1 MAQKYTQKF
10 SPDSGVPRRFKI
22 RSVFYFALAL
32 LFVLA
37 VVTYTPLDNDILSG
51 GVEKMPANHVGR
63 LGAHLA
69 RGLFLA
75 FGLAAYIFVVL
86 VCFGALRALLPG
98 PANRKR
104 FLLGALMMLF
114 GGVLLFA
121 LSPETFASVCAALGL
136 GRADVPGSC
145 LSGGVL
151 GQKLAGPRAGEL
163 YEGWIR
169 QLLGTV
175 GTMITGWAFLTAG
188 LVMIYLA
195 DFHQFVRRAAGA
207 VPPVTDLLDKFTP
220 PPAPQEEASKPAKT
234 NPEPVKPDPVPEPQK
249 PVPVPPVAPAPS
261 AQVAMSRLDQLRAA
275 MAEGTT
281 AVPTAEVTEKEPEL
295 FEKEAVAPA
304 VEKPVPAE
312 DPVKPAVAPAP
323 AVAPVKVATV
333 SVPELD
339 TRTAVSGKHGSIQP
353 FAEYTLPQIFQLS
366 KGEESAGEDP
376 EEIRDKKERLQQTMD
391 SFGVA
396 GAVQGHIS
404 GPRITRF
411 EIKLDQGVPVSK
423 VTRIEDNIKMDL
435 AAVSIRILAP
445 IPGRPVVGVEIPNR
459 KPEAVFMR
467 SVMESPEWTSSK
479 AEIPIVLGKDVAGK
493 ASILDLAKAPHLLI
507 AGSTGSGKSVCMNT
521 LIMSLLFR
529 FSPEELQLIL
539 VDPKVVEM
547 ADYQTLPHLIT
558 PVINDSK
565 KVPIALRWAVNEM
578 EKRYRQLAK
587 AGVKKL
593 EDYNRR
599 PISNTAPILDD
610 DGLPLPDRI
619 PLLVVIVDELADLMM
634 TDAKSDVE
642 TSIAR
647 IAQKGRAAGI
657 HIVIATQRPST
668 NIITGVIKANL
679 PTKIAFKVSS
689 GIDSRVILD
698 KMGAEMLLGRGDM
711 LFIPP
716 GSSDLERIQGAMV
729 EDKDIKEIVA
739 FVSKQRSQSFNQQ
752 VVAETA
758 EAEDDPS
765 ADIPDYAPKAGYSGE
780 MYDDDDDDVGN
791 DGDFPPEIRPMIA
804 KYLQPGDSELMAKAL
819 EIIIMERKASISYL
833 QRRLT
838 IGYNTAAKLI
848 DELEKRNV
856 VSGPLPGGSKRE
868 ILITDGIGAE

>member
-1 MAQKYTQKF
+1 MAKQQT
-10 SPDSGVPRRFKI
+10 SIPDAGPTRRFKI
-22 RSVFYFALAL
+22 RSIFYFALAL

-37 VVTYTPLDNDILSG
+37 VVTYSPLDNDILSG
-51 GVEKMPANHVGR
+51 GVEKMPANYVGR

-69 RGLFLA
+69 RALFLC
-75 FGLAAYIFVVL
+75 FGLAAYVFVVL

-104 FLLGALMMLF
+104 FAIGAGLMLS
-114 GGVLLFA
+114 GTVLLFA
-121 LSPETFASVCAALGL
+121 LVPETFASVCASLGL
-136 GRADVPGSC
+136 GRPDVPGSC

-151 GQKLAGPRAGEL
+151 GQKLAGPRVGDL

-175 GTMITGWAFLTAG
+175 GTMITGWALLTAG
-188 LVMIYLA
+188 LIMIYLA
-195 DFHQFVRRAAGA
+195 DFHQFVCRAAGA
-207 VPPVTDLLDKFTP
+207 VPPVNNPFTRNKAVPESAAVPETAEAKAEPLP
-220 PPAPQEEASKPAKT
+220 PPPPEKPASPPEKPAPA
-234 NPEPVKPDPVPEPQK
+234 PEPVSPTTKP
-249 PVPVPPVAPAPS
+249 
-261 AQVAMSRLDQLRAA
+261 AMSRIDQLRAA
-275 MAEGTT
+275 MAG
-281 AVPTAEVTEKEPEL
+281 APVPAPEVQVKKVEPPVPEAEL
-295 FEKEAVAPA
+295 FQPEEEPAPA
-304 VEKPVPAE
+304 PAPAPEVRKPVPA
-312 DPVKPAVAPAP
+312 PSRNTP
-323 AVAPVKVATV
+323 ATV
-333 SVPELD
+333 AVPELD
-339 TRTAVSGKHGSIQP
+339 AKVTVSAQSASVQ
-353 FAEYTLPQIFQLS
+353 ALSEYTLPQLFQLG
-366 KGEESAGEDP
+366 KGVESAGEDP
-376 EEIRDKKERLQQTMD
+376 EEIRSKKEKLQQTMD

-396 GAVQGHIS
+396 GSVQGHIS
-404 GPRITRF
+404 GPRITRY

-435 AAVSIRILAP
+435 SAVSIRILAP

-459 KPEAVFMR
+459 QPEAVFMR
-467 SVMESPEWTSSK
+467 SVMESPEWAASK

-493 ASILDLAKAPHLLI
+493 AAILDLAKAPHLLI

-593 EDYNRR
+593 ADYNSR
-599 PISNTAPILDD
+599 PVSNTAPILDD

-729 EDKDIKEIVA
+729 DDKDIKEIVA

-752 VVAETA
+752 VIAEEA
-758 EAEDDPS
+758 AAEDDPS
-765 ADIPDYAPKAGYSGE
+765 ADIPDYAPRAEYSGE
-780 MYDDDDDDVGN
+780 MFDDDDD
-791 DGDFPPEIRPMIA
+791 FPAEISPIIA

-819 EIIIMERKASISYL
+819 EIIIMERKVSISYL

-848 DELEKRNV
+848 DDLEKRNII
-856 VSGPLPGGSKRE
+856 SGPLPGGSKRE

>member
-1 MAQKYTQKF
+1 MT
-10 SPDSGVPRRFKI
+10 
-22 RSVFYFALAL
+22 
-32 LFVLA
+32 
-37 VVTYTPLDNDILSG
+37 
-51 GVEKMPANHVGR
+51 
-63 LGAHLA
+63 
-69 RGLFLA
+69 
-75 FGLAAYIFVVL
+75 
-86 VCFGALRALLPG
+86 
-98 PANRKR
+98 
-104 FLLGALMMLF
+104 
-114 GGVLLFA
+114 
-121 LSPETFASVCAALGL
+121 
-136 GRADVPGSC
+136 
-145 LSGGVL
+145 
-151 GQKLAGPRAGEL
+151 
-163 YEGWIR
+163 
-169 QLLGTV
+169 
-175 GTMITGWAFLTAG
+175 
-188 LVMIYLA
+188 
-195 DFHQFVRRAAGA
+195 
-207 VPPVTDLLDKFTP
+207 
-220 PPAPQEEASKPAKT
+220 
-234 NPEPVKPDPVPEPQK
+234 
-249 PVPVPPVAPAPS
+249 
-261 AQVAMSRLDQLRAA
+261 
-275 MAEGTT
+275 
-281 AVPTAEVTEKEPEL
+281 
-295 FEKEAVAPA
+295 
-304 VEKPVPAE
+304 
-312 DPVKPAVAPAP
+312 
-323 AVAPVKVATV
+323 
-333 SVPELD
+333 
-339 TRTAVSGKHGSIQP
+339 VSGKAVVPQAQS
-353 FAEYTLPQIFQLS
+353 AYTLPHIFQLG
-366 KGEESAGEDP
+366 KGVESAGEDP

-396 GAVQGHIS
+396 GSVQGHIS
-404 GPRITRF
+404 GPRITCY

-435 AAVSIRILAP
+435 SAVSIRILAP
-445 IPGRPVVGVEIPNR
+445 IPGRSVVGVEIPNR
-459 KPEAVFMR
+459 QPEAVFMR
-467 SVMESPEWTSSK
+467 SVMESPEWTASK

-493 ASILDLAKAPHLLI
+493 AAILDLAKAPHLLI

-593 EDYNRR
+593 ADYNSR
-599 PISNTAPILDD
+599 PVSNTAPILDD

-716 GSSDLERIQGAMV
+716 GCSDLERIQGAMV
-729 EDKDIKEIVA
+729 DDKDIKEIVA
-739 FVSKQRSQSFNQQ
+739 YVSKQRSQSFNQQ
-752 VVAETA
+752 VVAE
-758 EAEDDPS
+758 ENELDDTS
-765 ADIPDYAPKAGYSGE
+765 ADIPDYAPKAEYSGE
-780 MYDDDDDDVGN
+780 MFDDDDD
-791 DGDFPPEIRPMIA
+791 FPTEISPIIA
-804 KYLQPGDSELMAKAL
+804 KYLQPGDNELMAKAL
-819 EIIIMERKASISYL
+819 EIIIMERKVSISYL

-868 ILITDGIGAE
+868 ILITDGLGME

>member
-1 MAQKYTQKF
+1 MAQKHIQKLP
-10 SPDSGVPRRFKI
+10 PDPGTTRRFKI

-37 VVTYTPLDNDILSG
+37 VVTYSPLDNDILSG
-51 GVEKMPANHVGR
+51 GVEKMPANYVGR
-63 LGAHLA
+63 LGAHIA
-69 RGLFLA
+69 RGLFLC
-75 FGLAAYIFVVL
+75 FGLGAYVFMVL
-86 VCFGALRALLPG
+86 VCFGAVRALLPG

-104 FLLGALMMLF
+104 FLLGAVMMLF
-114 GGVLLFA
+114 GAVLLFA

-136 GRADVPGSC
+136 GRADVPDSC
-145 LSGGVL
+145 LSGGVF
-151 GQKLAGPRAGEL
+151 GQKFAGPRAGVL
-163 YEGWIR
+163 YEGWLR
-169 QLLGTV
+169 RLLGTV
-175 GTMITGWAFLTAG
+175 GTMITGWTFLTAG
-188 LVMIYLA
+188 MIMIYLA
-195 DFHQFVRRAAGA
+195 DFHQFVRRAASGI
-207 VPPVTDLLDKFTP
+207 PPVTDLLARNSA
-220 PPAPQEEASKPAKT
+220 PAGQEEKEPVAT
-234 NPEPVKPDPVPEPQK
+234 TPEPVSVPDPE
-249 PVPVPPVAPAPS
+249 PVAVKQPEVEAKVEETKP
-261 AQVAMSRLDQLRAA
+261 AMSRIDQLRAA
-275 MAEGTT
+275 MAGNMS
-281 AVPTAEVTEKEPEL
+281 APEPE
-295 FEKEAVAPA
+295 E
-304 VEKPVPAE
+304 PVPAVVPE
-312 DPVKPAVAPAP
+312 PAAVKPDIPVQPEPATPVKP
-323 AVAPVKVATV
+323 V
-333 SVPELD
+333 SVTVPELD
-339 TRTAVSGKHGSIQP
+339 AKVTVSGKAVVPQ
-353 FAEYTLPQIFQLS
+353 AQAAYTLPHIFQLG
-366 KGEESAGEDP
+366 KGVESAGEDP

-391 SFGVA
+391 SFGVS
-396 GAVQGHIS
+396 GSVQGHIS
-404 GPRITRF
+404 GPRITRY

-435 AAVSIRILAP
+435 SAVSIRILAP
-445 IPGRPVVGVEIPNR
+445 IPGRSVVGVEIPNR
-459 KPEAVFMR
+459 QPEAVFMR

-593 EDYNRR
+593 ADYNSR
-599 PISNTAPILDD
+599 PVSNTAPILDD

-729 EDKDIKEIVA
+729 DDKDIKEIVA
-739 FVSKQRSQSFNQQ
+739 YVSKQRSQSFNQQ
-752 VVAETA
+752 VIAE
-758 EAEDDPS
+758 ESELDDTS
-765 ADIPDYAPKAGYSGE
+765 ADIPDYAPKAEYSGE
-780 MYDDDDDDVGN
+780 MFDDED
-791 DGDFPPEIRPMIA
+791 DFPAEISPIIS
-804 KYLQPGDSELMAKAL
+804 KYLQPGDNELMAKAL
-819 EIIIMERKASISYL
+819 EIIIMERKVSISYL

-868 ILITDGIGAE
+868 ILITDGLGME

>member
-1 MAQKYTQKF
+1 MAQKYNQKL
-10 SPDSGVPRRFKI
+10 SPDPGSARRFKI

-37 VVTYTPLDNDILSG
+37 VVTYSPLDNDILSG
-51 GVEKMPANHVGR
+51 GVEKMPANYVGS

-69 RGLFLA
+69 RGLFLC
-75 FGLAAYIFVVL
+75 FGLGTYVFLVL
-86 VCFGALRALLPG
+86 VCFGAVRALLPG

-104 FLLGALMMLF
+104 FLAGAVMMLF
-114 GGVLLFA
+114 GAILLFA

-136 GRADVPGSC
+136 GRTDVPDSC

-151 GQKLAGPRAGEL
+151 GQKFAGPRVGAL
-163 YEGWIR
+163 YEGWLR
-169 QLLGTV
+169 RLLGTV
-175 GTMITGWAFLTAG
+175 GAMITGWTFLTAG
-188 LVMIYLA
+188 MIMIYLA
-195 DFHQFVRRAAGA
+195 DFHQFVRRAAGGI
-207 VPPVTDLLDKFTP
+207 PPVTDLLTRSSASAGREEKE
-220 PPAPQEEASKPAKT
+220 PAAAAGVVSEPEPAAAKQPEPAVEPVEPAKPASKPA
-234 NPEPVKPDPVPEPQK
+234 V
-249 PVPVPPVAPAPS
+249 
-261 AQVAMSRLDQLRAA
+261 SRIDQLRAA
-275 MAEGTT
+275 MAGNGP
-281 AVPTAEVTEKEPEL
+281 APEPEN
-295 FEKEAVAPA
+295 
-304 VEKPVPAE
+304 PVPAAVPE
-312 DPVKPAVAPAP
+312 PVEPAGPVPPVQPASAPSAKP
-323 AVAPVKVATV
+323 V
-333 SVPELD
+333 SVTVPELD
-339 TRTAVSGKHGSIQP
+339 TQVTVSGKAVVPQAQS
-353 FAEYTLPQIFQLS
+353 AYTLPHIFQLG
-366 KGEESAGEDP
+366 KGVESSGEDP

-391 SFGVA
+391 SFGVS
-396 GAVQGHIS
+396 GSVQGHIS
-404 GPRITRF
+404 GPRITRY

-435 AAVSIRILAP
+435 SAVSIRILAP
-445 IPGRPVVGVEIPNR
+445 IPGRSVVGVEIPNR
-459 KPEAVFMR
+459 QPEAVFMR

-593 EDYNRR
+593 ADYNSR
-599 PISNTAPILDD
+599 PVSNAAPILDD

-729 EDKDIKEIVA
+729 DDKDIKEIVA
-739 FVSKQRSQSFNQQ
+739 YVSKQRSQSFNQQ
-752 VVAETA
+752 VVAE
-758 EAEDDPS
+758 ESELDDTS
-765 ADIPDYAPKAGYSGE
+765 GDIPDYAPKAEYSGE
-780 MYDDDDDDVGN
+780 MFDDED
-791 DGDFPPEIRPMIA
+791 DFPAEISPIIS
-804 KYLQPGDSELMAKAL
+804 KYLQPGDNELMAKAL
-819 EIIIMERKASISYL
+819 EIIIMERKVSISYL

-856 VSGPLPGGSKRE
+856 ISGPLPGGSKRE
-868 ILITDGIGAE
+868 ILITDGLGME

>member
-1 MAQKYTQKF
+1 MAQKHIQKLP
-10 SPDSGVPRRFKI
+10 PDPGTTRRFKI

-37 VVTYTPLDNDILSG
+37 VVTYSPLDNDILSG
-51 GVEKMPANHVGR
+51 GVEKMPANYVGR
-63 LGAHLA
+63 LGAHIA
-69 RGLFLA
+69 RGLFLC
-75 FGLAAYIFVVL
+75 FGLGAYVFMVL
-86 VCFGALRALLPG
+86 VCFGAVRALLPG

-104 FLLGALMMLF
+104 FLLGAVMMLF
-114 GGVLLFA
+114 GAVLLFA

-136 GRADVPGSC
+136 GRADVPDSC
-145 LSGGVL
+145 LSGGVF
-151 GQKLAGPRAGEL
+151 GQKFAGPRAGVL
-163 YEGWIR
+163 YEGWLR
-169 QLLGTV
+169 RLLGTV
-175 GTMITGWAFLTAG
+175 GTMITGWTFLTAG
-188 LVMIYLA
+188 MIMIYLA
-195 DFHQFVRRAAGA
+195 DFHQFVRRAASGI
-207 VPPVTDLLDKFTP
+207 PPVTDLLARNSA
-220 PPAPQEEASKPAKT
+220 PAGQEEKEPVAT
-234 NPEPVKPDPVPEPQK
+234 TPEPVSVPDPE
-249 PVPVPPVAPAPS
+249 PVAVKQPEVEAKVEETKP
-261 AQVAMSRLDQLRAA
+261 AMSRIDQLRAA
-275 MAEGTT
+275 MAGNMS
-281 AVPTAEVTEKEPEL
+281 APEPE
-295 FEKEAVAPA
+295 E
-304 VEKPVPAE
+304 PVPAVVPE
-312 DPVKPAVAPAP
+312 PAAVKPDIPVQPVPATPVKP
-323 AVAPVKVATV
+323 V
-333 SVPELD
+333 SVTVPELD
-339 TRTAVSGKHGSIQP
+339 AKVTVSGKAVVPQ
-353 FAEYTLPQIFQLS
+353 AQAAYTLPHIFQLG
-366 KGEESAGEDP
+366 KGVESAGEDP

-391 SFGVA
+391 SFGVS
-396 GAVQGHIS
+396 GSVQGHIS
-404 GPRITRF
+404 GPRITRY

-435 AAVSIRILAP
+435 SAVSIRILAP
-445 IPGRPVVGVEIPNR
+445 IPGRSVVGVEIPNR
-459 KPEAVFMR
+459 QPEAVFMR

-593 EDYNRR
+593 ADYNSR
-599 PISNTAPILDD
+599 PVSNTAPILDD

-729 EDKDIKEIVA
+729 DDKDIKEIVA
-739 FVSKQRSQSFNQQ
+739 YVSKQRSQSFNQQ
-752 VVAETA
+752 VIAE
-758 EAEDDPS
+758 ESELDDTS
-765 ADIPDYAPKAGYSGE
+765 ADIPDYAPKAEYSGE
-780 MYDDDDDDVGN
+780 MFDDED
-791 DGDFPPEIRPMIA
+791 DFPAEISPIIS
-804 KYLQPGDSELMAKAL
+804 KYLQPGDNELMAKAL
-819 EIIIMERKASISYL
+819 EIIIMERKVSISYL

-868 ILITDGIGAE
+868 ILITDGLGME

>member
-1 MAQKYTQKF
+1 MAQKHIQKLP
-10 SPDSGVPRRFKI
+10 PDPGTTRRFKI

-37 VVTYTPLDNDILSG
+37 VVTYSPLDNDILSG
-51 GVEKMPANHVGR
+51 GVEKMPANYVGR
-63 LGAHLA
+63 LGAHIA
-69 RGLFLA
+69 RGLFLC
-75 FGLAAYIFVVL
+75 FGLGAYVFMVL
-86 VCFGALRALLPG
+86 VCFGAVRALLPG

-104 FLLGALMMLF
+104 FLLGAVMMLF
-114 GGVLLFA
+114 GAVLLFA

-136 GRADVPGSC
+136 GRADVPDSC
-145 LSGGVL
+145 LSGGVF
-151 GQKLAGPRAGEL
+151 GQKFAGPRAGVL
-163 YEGWIR
+163 YEGWLR
-169 QLLGTV
+169 RLLGTV
-175 GTMITGWAFLTAG
+175 GTMITGWTFLTAG
-188 LVMIYLA
+188 MIMIYLA
-195 DFHQFVRRAAGA
+195 DFHQFVRRAASGI
-207 VPPVTDLLDKFTP
+207 PPVTDLLARNSA
-220 PPAPQEEASKPAKT
+220 PAGQEEKEPVAT
-234 NPEPVKPDPVPEPQK
+234 TPEPVSVPDPE
-249 PVPVPPVAPAPS
+249 PVAVKQPEVEAKVEETKP
-261 AQVAMSRLDQLRAA
+261 AMSRIDQLRAA
-275 MAEGTT
+275 MAGNMS
-281 AVPTAEVTEKEPEL
+281 APEPE
-295 FEKEAVAPA
+295 E
-304 VEKPVPAE
+304 PVPAVVPE
-312 DPVKPAVAPAP
+312 LSAVKPDIPVQPEPATPVKP
-323 AVAPVKVATV
+323 V
-333 SVPELD
+333 SVTVPELD
-339 TRTAVSGKHGSIQP
+339 AKVTVSGKAVVPQ
-353 FAEYTLPQIFQLS
+353 AQAAYTLPHIFQLG
-366 KGEESAGEDP
+366 KGVESAGEDP

-391 SFGVA
+391 SFGVS
-396 GAVQGHIS
+396 GSVQGHIS
-404 GPRITRF
+404 GPRITRY

-435 AAVSIRILAP
+435 SAVSIRILAP
-445 IPGRPVVGVEIPNR
+445 IPGRSVVGVEIPNR
-459 KPEAVFMR
+459 QPEAVFMR

-507 AGSTGSGKSVCMNT
+507 AGSTGSGKSVCMKT

-593 EDYNRR
+593 ADYNSR
-599 PISNTAPILDD
+599 PVSNTAPILDD

-729 EDKDIKEIVA
+729 DDKDIKEIVA
-739 FVSKQRSQSFNQQ
+739 YVSKQRSQSFNQQ
-752 VVAETA
+752 VIAE
-758 EAEDDPS
+758 ESELDDTS
-765 ADIPDYAPKAGYSGE
+765 ADIPDYAPKAEYSGE
-780 MYDDDDDDVGN
+780 MFDDED
-791 DGDFPPEIRPMIA
+791 DFPAEISPIIS
-804 KYLQPGDSELMAKAL
+804 KYLQPGDNELMAKAL
-819 EIIIMERKASISYL
+819 EIIIMERKVSISYL

-868 ILITDGIGAE
+868 ILITDGLGIE

>member
-1 MAQKYTQKF
+1 MAQKHNQKLP
-10 SPDSGVPRRFKI
+10 PDPGTTRRFKI

-37 VVTYTPLDNDILSG
+37 VVTYSPLDNDILSG
-51 GVEKMPANHVGR
+51 GVEKMPVNYVGR
-63 LGAHLA
+63 LGAHIA
-69 RGLFLA
+69 RGLFLC
-75 FGLAAYIFVVL
+75 FGLGAYVFMVL
-86 VCFGALRALLPG
+86 VCFGAVRALLPG

-104 FLLGALMMLF
+104 FLLGAVMMLF
-114 GGVLLFA
+114 GAVLLFA

-145 LSGGVL
+145 LSGGVF
-151 GQKLAGPRAGEL
+151 GQKFAGPRAGVL
-163 YEGWIR
+163 YEGWLR
-169 QLLGTV
+169 RLLGTV
-175 GTMITGWAFLTAG
+175 GTMITGWTFLTAG
-188 LVMIYLA
+188 MIMIYLA
-195 DFHQFVRRAAGA
+195 DFHQFVRRAASGI
-207 VPPVTDLLDKFTP
+207 PPVTDFLTRNTA
-220 PPAPQEEASKPAKT
+220 PAGQEEKEPVAAT
-234 NPEPVKPDPVPEPQK
+234 PEPVSVPEPEAAPEPAAVKQPEVEAKVEETK
-249 PVPVPPVAPAPS
+249 P
-261 AQVAMSRLDQLRAA
+261 AMSRIDQLRAA
-275 MAEGTT
+275 MSGS
-281 AVPTAEVTEKEPEL
+281 VPAPEPE
-295 FEKEAVAPA
+295 KPAPA
-304 VEKPVPAE
+304 VEPEPVVAVKPVQTVPE
-312 DPVKPAVAPAP
+312 TPVKP
-323 AVAPVKVATV
+323 V
-333 SVPELD
+333 SVTVPELD
-339 TRTAVSGKHGSIQP
+339 TKVTVSGKAVVPQTQ
-353 FAEYTLPQIFQLS
+353 AAYTLPHIFQLG
-366 KGEESAGEDP
+366 KGVESAGEDP

-391 SFGVA
+391 SFGVS
-396 GAVQGHIS
+396 GSVQGHIS
-404 GPRITRF
+404 GPRITRY

-435 AAVSIRILAP
+435 SAVSIRILAP
-445 IPGRPVVGVEIPNR
+445 IPGRSVVGVEIPNR
-459 KPEAVFMR
+459 QPEAVFMR

-493 ASILDLAKAPHLLI
+493 AAILDLAKAPHLLI

-593 EDYNRR
+593 ADYNSR
-599 PISNTAPILDD
+599 PVSNAAPILDD

-729 EDKDIKEIVA
+729 DDKDIKEIVA
-739 FVSKQRSQSFNQQ
+739 YVSKQRSQSFNQQ
-752 VVAETA
+752 VIAE
-758 EAEDDPS
+758 ESELDDTS
-765 ADIPDYAPKAGYSGE
+765 ADIPDYAPKAEYSGE
-780 MYDDDDDDVGN
+780 MFDDED
-791 DGDFPPEIRPMIA
+791 DFPAEISPIIS
-804 KYLQPGDSELMAKAL
+804 KYLQPGDNELMAKAL
-819 EIIIMERKASISYL
+819 EIIIVERKASISYL

-868 ILITDGIGAE
+868 ILITDGLGME